1 MDTPPRRNMRGVD
14 NRQCVLFDHRTVC
27 EENTAEVHVQD
38 DMDAAAVATAT
49 EAEADSVNIV
59 CIMKGPLER
68 AVAMVCRFRQWEE
81 ATRLQ
86 NAVKV

>member
-1 MDTPPRRNMRGVD
+1 MDTPPSTRGVD

-27 EENTAEVHVQD
+27 EENTAE
-38 DMDAAAVATAT
+38 
-49 EAEADSVNIV
+49 AEADSVNVV

-81 ATRLQ
+81 ATGLQ